1 MKEGAHPLMWCY
13 THLHST
19 MIYLDN
25 AATTRLDEHVLQVM
39 LPWLGEDYGNAT
51 ALYALG
57 RRARVAVEDARA
69 TIAALI
75 GAEPAE
81 VMFTSGGTEANNTV
95 LKSLAW
101 QSRTIRTIALSTIEH
116 HAILHVAEALVG
128 QGVELVFLPVDA
140 AGFVKLDAVPW
151 ERLDR
156 PDVLISVMHA
166 NNETGALQPI
176 AELRAR
182 APKALIHTDAVQ
194 SFGKVPFNV
203 RQLGV
208 DFATLSAHK
217 IHGPKGVGALYIRRG
232 VALEPFIH
240 GGGQER
246 GRRGGTEP
254 VALICGFAEA
264 ARSACAEMES
274 RTRTMVHL
282 RNMLLEMLQARIPD
296 IRINTPHH
304 ALPNILN
311 ISFLDAERLDGEA
324 ILQLLD
330 LRGIAC
336 SNGSAC
342 TSGSLQPSHVLKAM
356 GRSDAEA
363 RAAVRFSL
371 SKDTTEEDVLTAAS
385 ALAEIVAQ
393 MRSGD

>member
-1 MKEGAHPLMWCY
+1 
-13 THLHST
+13 

-25 AATTRLDEHVLQVM
+25 AATTRLDGRVFEAM
-39 LPWLGEDYGNAT
+39 LPWLGEDYGNAS
-51 ALYALG
+51 ALYSLG
-57 RRARVAVEDARA
+57 RRARVAIEDARS
-69 TIAALI
+69 TIAAFI

-95 LKSLAW
+95 LKSLVW
-101 QSRTIRTIALSTIEH
+101 QSRTVRTIAHSSIEH
-116 HAILHVAEALVG
+116 HAVLQVAEALALHG
-128 QGVELVFLPVDA
+128 IELLALPVDDS
-140 AGFVKLDAVPW
+140 GILQLDAVPW
-151 ERLDR
+151 KQLDR
-156 PDVLISVMHA
+156 HDVLISVMHA

-176 AELRAR
+176 AEIRAR
-182 APKALIHTDAVQ
+182 APRALLHTDAVQ
-194 SFGKVPFNV
+194 SFGKVPFDV
-203 RQLGV
+203 RALGV
-208 DFATLSAHK
+208 DFATFSAHK

-232 VALEPFIH
+232 IPLEPFIH

-254 VALICGFAEA
+254 VALIVGFAEA
-264 ARSACAEMES
+264 ARLACDEMEFRS
-274 RTRTMVHL
+274 LHMARL
-282 RNMLLEMLQARIPD
+282 RDLLKETLSAQIPD
-296 IRINTPHH
+296 IRINTPQQS
-304 ALPNILN
+304 LPNIFN
-311 ISFLDAERLDGEA
+311 VSFLDAERLDGEA

-371 SKDTTEEDVLTAAS
+371 SKDTTEEEINTAAA
-385 ALAEIVAQ
+385 ALAEIVADLRTAALLE
-393 MRSGD
+393 RSK

>member
-1 MKEGAHPLMWCY
+1 
-13 THLHST
+13 

-25 AATTRLDEHVLQVM
+25 AATTRLDGRVFEAM
-39 LPWLGEDYGNAT
+39 LPWLGEDYGNAS
-51 ALYALG
+51 ALYSLG
-57 RRARVAVEDARA
+57 RRARVAIEDARS
-69 TIAALI
+69 TIAAFI

-95 LKSLAW
+95 LKSLVR
-101 QSRTIRTIALSTIEH
+101 QSRTVRTIAHSSIEH
-116 HAILHVAEALVG
+116 HAVLQVAEALALHG
-128 QGVELVFLPVDA
+128 IELLALPVDDS
-140 AGFVKLDAVPW
+140 GILQLDAVPW
-151 ERLDR
+151 KQLDR
-156 PDVLISVMHA
+156 HDVLISVMHA

-176 AELRAR
+176 AEIRAR
-182 APKALIHTDAVQ
+182 APRALLHTDAVQ
-194 SFGKVPFNV
+194 SFGKVPFDV
-203 RQLGV
+203 RALGV
-208 DFATLSAHK
+208 DFATFSAHK

-232 VALEPFIH
+232 IPLEPFIH

-254 VALICGFAEA
+254 VALIVGFAEA
-264 ARSACAEMES
+264 ARLACDEMEFRS
-274 RTRTMVHL
+274 LHMARL
-282 RNMLLEMLQARIPD
+282 RDLLKETLSAQIPD
-296 IRINTPHH
+296 IRINTPQQS
-304 ALPNILN
+304 LPNIFN
-311 ISFLDAERLDGEA
+311 VSFLDAERLDGEA

-371 SKDTTEEDVLTAAS
+371 SKDTTEEEINTAAA
-385 ALAEIVAQ
+385 ALAEIVADLRTAALLE
-393 MRSGD
+393 RSQ